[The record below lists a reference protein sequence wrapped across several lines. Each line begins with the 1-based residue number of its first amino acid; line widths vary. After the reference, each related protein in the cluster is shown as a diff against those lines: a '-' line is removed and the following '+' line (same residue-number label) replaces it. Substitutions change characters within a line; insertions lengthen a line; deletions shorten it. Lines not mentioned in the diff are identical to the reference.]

1 MQIARTTK
9 DTLDRT
15 APVAKEDLRK
25 FRVTLLRNA
34 ISLLLTAR
42 DYSTWFSLNVI
53 LLSALCRVKQLRFVT
68 RFLPNDRFIL
78 RIAVYWTQRK
88 LYLFVTRLY
97 ACSLAP
103 RARTHIHWILIDC
116 NSLFYPNSAIRKR
129 EPESHG
135 GASPDLGAAEK
146 PTSTTSH
153 RINYDVNDNN
163 DDDDNDNDNDNCHD
177 ADLAIDT
184 ADYRGGYPGQP
195 GTSTTATIAA
205 VDRQCVITNGDA

>member
-1 MQIARTTK
+1 
-9 DTLDRT
+9 L
-15 APVAKEDLRK
+15 VFAKCNSSLGSLSRQTVT
-25 FRVTLLRNA
+25 FRYEISSERSIHFANSCILNA
-34 ISLLLTAR
+34 AKT
-42 DYSTWFSLNVI
+42 I
-53 LLSALCRVKQLRFVT
+53 LICHAFVCVLSR
-68 RFLPNDRFIL
+68 
-78 RIAVYWTQRK
+78 
-88 LYLFVTRLY
+88 
-97 ACSLAP
+97 SS

>member
-78 RIAVYWTQRK
+78 RIAVY
-88 LYLFVTRLY
+88 
-97 ACSLAP
+97 
-103 RARTHIHWILIDC
+103 
-116 NSLFYPNSAIRKR
+116 
-129 EPESHG
+129 
-135 GASPDLGAAEK
+135 
-146 PTSTTSH
+146 
-153 RINYDVNDNN
+153 
-163 DDDDNDNDNDNCHD
+163 
-177 ADLAIDT
+177 
-184 ADYRGGYPGQP
+184 
-195 GTSTTATIAA
+195 
-205 VDRQCVITNGDA
+205 